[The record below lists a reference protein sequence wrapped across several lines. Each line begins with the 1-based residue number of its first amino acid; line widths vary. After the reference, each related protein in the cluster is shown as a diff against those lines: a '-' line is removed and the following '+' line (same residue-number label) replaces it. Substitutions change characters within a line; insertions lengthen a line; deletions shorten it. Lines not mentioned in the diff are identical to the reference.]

1 MGTHRQTKMLRAGI
15 SVVVAV
21 LVLANDTSAHKVFHV
36 NQMTRH
42 FALSNQ
48 RRFSYAS
55 GSGGNGGVPAS
66 SYASASGYSSGK
78 TTTTTTTTTG
88 KGTTTGKSS
97 GFTPVSGS
105 TKITQKITF
114 SHITVSQYT
123 GDLKLCYETGYGKG
137 LGLLNEDKSTF
148 KAGAKVES
156 SAKAASRRAGT
167 AVTFEATAPPSL
179 AAAAKSNA
187 AAIATDTAKLV
198 TAISDVK
205 TANSAF
211 STVTVPTASQITA
224 DKPTNEVI
232 VSAAPTSSGV
242 SLLTIIALAA
252 ATLAFN

>member
-78 TTTTTTTTTG
+78 TTTTTPTTTTTTG

-156 SAKAASRRAGT
+156 SAKAARRAGT
-167 AVTFEATAPPSL
+167 AVTFVATAPPSL
-179 AAAAKSNA
+179 AAAAKSKA
-187 AAIATDTAKLV
+187 AAIASDASKLV
-198 TAISDVK
+198 TAINDVK
-205 TANSAF
+205 
-211 STVTVPTASQITA
+211 
-224 DKPTNEVI
+224 
-232 VSAAPTSSGV
+232 
-242 SLLTIIALAA
+242 
-252 ATLAFN
+252 

>member
-78 TTTTTTTTTG
+78 TTTTTPTTTTTTG

-123 GDLKLCYETGYGKG
+123 GDLKLCYETGYGEG
-137 LGLLNEDKSTF
+137 LGLLNKDKSTF

-167 AVTFEATAPPSL
+167 AVTFEATAPPS
-179 AAAAKSNA
+179 
-187 AAIATDTAKLV
+187 
-198 TAISDVK
+198 
-205 TANSAF
+205 
-211 STVTVPTASQITA
+211 PC
-224 DKPTNEVI
+224 
-232 VSAAPTSSGV
+232 SSCEKCCSG
-242 SLLTIIALAA
+242 
-252 ATLAFN
+252 NCNRYC